1 MLGSLTPCFACS
13 SASLCF
19 LSASSSCSAML
30 RPARASSSKHAPTL
44 SDSLRGNAGSPSA
57 RAHRPPHCAGARSAQ
72 ASPIKPRAA
81 QPAPARDWGEAGI
94 RDCRRWEVGQNCC
107 AEPSRAR
114 FLLPAASV
122 CSAGVDAGRV
132 KIRLC
137 VGKDNNPETGYHQQL
152 SVSSVQSL
160 SRV

>member
-44 SDSLRGNAGSPSA
+44 SEGTPAVPL

-81 QPAPARDWGEAGI
+81 QPAPARDWREAGI